1 MPGGGILNNPSAQM
15 ISFPIWLSLFLRF
28 YRLFLDGICRA
39 ILQKSFLALNAYLLY
54 PLSTSFPYLYNID
67 IFLF

>member
-1 MPGGGILNNPSAQM
+1 
-15 ISFPIWLSLFLRF
+15 
-28 YRLFLDGICRA
+28 LDGICRA